1 MRPTARNRYREYPP
15 GYAFVVPTERSRSR
29 PCRTIRACIGIAL
42 LLTAS
47 VRGQDV
53 DQLRERCLLALHGQ
67 QAPPSR
73 QYVLTPR
80 PAPQA
85 RGVIA
90 HFPRKP
96 GAIPVHTCPLC
107 AQNMV
112 QVDLWRGPAGID
124 SQDVF
129 TAHVCEK
136 HALFFVTND
145 GVMHAS
151 EAGPFALPANA
162 QDKPVRP
169 FLPYGAVVADDK
181 EVWPASK
188 WASADGRLYQADG
201 DAGVF
206 LVRNTDRVLYRE
218 PAADNNGMGLMAWD
232 ISGEAGLCALARS
245 MGPLVVAELGTGKRR
260 ARVPVRADNITAVA
274 IHPDGTYVAFVVLEG
289 GHQRSSFRVLEFA
302 SGQVKEF
309 AREPDR
315 VPGTFLFLP
324 GSRLVTTTHDGAVSA
339 WSLASGKREWE
350 RAVDPGTVQVRTLS
364 RSPDGR
370 RVLVVTRS
378 GLLASLLDAAT
389 GAVDS
394 QLVARQPFA
403 DERGGGPV
411 PVAWSPDSLEFAW
424 SYDAGRLARSDLA
437 TPGEVHRHFG
447 AAELQ
452 PTDGSTLQ
460 LRFTA
465 DGNAVQTRD
474 RDGHQLRWLL
484 PSFDAPR

>member
-1 MRPTARNRYREYPP
+1 M
-15 GYAFVVPTERSRSR
+15 PTERSLCR
-29 PCRTIRACIGIAL
+29 PCRSIRWCTGVAL
-42 LLTAS
+42 LLTAA

-53 DQLRERCLLALHGQ
+53 GDLRERCLLALHGQ
-67 QAPPSR
+67 HAPPSR
-73 QYVLTPR
+73 QYALTPR
-80 PAPQA
+80 RAPEA

-90 HFPRKP
+90 HGPRRP
-96 GAIPVHTCPLC
+96 GPIPVHDCPLGKHDL
-107 AQNMV
+107 V

-124 SQDVF
+124 NQDVF
-129 TAHVCEK
+129 TAHVCEQ

-145 GVMHAS
+145 GAMHAA

-162 QDKPVRP
+162 KDKPVRP

-181 EVWPASK
+181 EVWPAPK
-188 WASADGRLYQADG
+188 WASADGRLYQDDG
-201 DAGVF
+201 DAGLF

-218 PAADNNGMGLMAWD
+218 PKADNNGMGLLAWD

-260 ARVPVRADNITAVA
+260 ARVPMRADNITAVA
-274 IHPDGTYVAFVVLEG
+274 IHPDGTFVAFVVLEG
-289 GHQRSSFRVLEFA
+289 GHQQSSFRVLELA
-302 SGQVKEF
+302 SGKVQEF

-315 VPGTFLFLP
+315 VPHTFSFLP
-324 GSRLVTTTHDGAVSA
+324 GSRLVATTHDGVVSG
-339 WSLASGKREWE
+339 WSLASGKKEWE
-350 RAVDPGTVQVRTLS
+350 REVDAGTVQFRTLS

-394 QLVARQPFA
+394 QLVARPPFA
-403 DERGGGPV
+403 DERGGEPV
-411 PVAWSPDSLEFAW
+411 PVAWSLDGREFAW
-424 SYDAGRLARSDLA
+424 LYDVGRLARSDLA

-447 AAELQ
+447 AADLLR
-452 PTDGSTLQ
+452 TDGSLLQ

-474 RDGHQLRWLL
+474 RDGHQLRWPL